1 MISSTTEFFP
11 CFLRNRARAG
21 ELAVIGQDQESF
33 RVHVQSSNRQHMT
46 AKLRAAIKNGWSS
59 LGIAGGRQISDGL
72 VEHVEQIL
80 VLYGNLFA
88 IDCDFVHAWQNLHA
102 QLTHDIT
109 IDGDTALGDQSLA
122 LASGCN
128 TTVCHIFLQSNL
140 CHYTPPRYNYTPKS

>member
-1 MISSTTEFFP
+1 MLYFGWVSPI
-11 CFLRNRARAG
+11 G

-33 RVHVQSSNRQHMT
+33 RIHIQSSNRQHMT

-88 IDCDFVHAWQNLHA
+88 IDCDFIHGGKTFTPSS
-102 QLTHDIT
+102 QLDVAV
-109 IDGDTALGDQSLA
+109 DGDAALGGHGLCSGVWMQHHSLPYISA
-122 LASGCN
+122 IESVPLYSSS
-128 TTVCHIFLQSNL
+128 I
-140 CHYTPPRYNYTPKS
+140 